1 VNQKAQ
7 HQPQQGVTLQ
17 ETDSE
22 FVKLITGRKVS
33 YIPQGE
39 TAPIEMSVE
48 LVKRYLVR
56 PTRSGAMP
64 SDQDV
69 TKFVMLCKARELNP
83 WVGDAFLVGYD
94 GKDGPEFS
102 LITSVHALH
111 KRADR
116 CPEYD
121 GMTAGVIIRDE
132 DGVHEVSGT
141 CYHDKAALIGG
152 WAIVRRKD
160 RSEPYYV
167 SLRLAA
173 YDKGR
178 SLWSTDKAGMIR
190 KCAVAAALRE
200 AFPNQTSGLYT
211 TDELPAMMASATAK
225 PSEDK
230 AIDKRE
236 QSERYREAKADLDRL
251 LDRQAAKHEPE
262 QDPIDTPE
270 PPLDPIRECLD
281 AIAALDAPAPKEL
294 IQQAMELGLDGEL
307 DTKIK
312 TLKGKR

>member
-1 VNQKAQ
+1 VNQKA
-7 HQPQQGVTLQ
+7 PQQTQQTVTLQ

-33 YIPQGE
+33 YVPQGE

-48 LVKRYLVR
+48 LVKRFLVR
-56 PTRSGAMP
+56 PTKSGAMP

-167 SLRLAA
+167 SLRLAS

-225 PSEDK
+225 MTDDK
-230 AIDKRE
+230 ALDKRE
-236 QSERYREAKADLDRL
+236 QLERYREAKADLDRML
-251 LDRQAAKHEPE
+251 GRQATKQDSE
-262 QDPIDTPE
+262 QDPLDTPE
-270 PPLDPIRECLD
+270 PPVDPVRECQD
-281 AIAALDAPAPKEL
+281 EIAALDGPAPAKL
-294 IQQAMELGLDGEL
+294 IQQAIELGLADVL
-307 DTKIK
+307 DAKLK
-312 TLKGKR
+312 TMKKGK